1 MAAFMD
7 ESGVTA
13 RIGYS
18 PIRETLRSHPRII
31 QFPALFQ
38 NIRSV
43 TYQIPNSL
51 TGQQWNASHFNINL
65 AEILIDCIKKKGGGA
80 VMR

>member
-7 ESGVTA
+7 ESGVNA
-13 RIGYS
+13 RIGY
-18 PIRETLRSHPRII
+18 PHLREIVRSHPRII
-31 QFPALFQ
+31 QFPAPFQ
-38 NIRSV
+38 NIRSA

-51 TGQQWNASHFNINL
+51 TRQQWNTSHFNINL
-65 AEILIDCIKKKGGGA
+65 AEILINCIKKRGGGA